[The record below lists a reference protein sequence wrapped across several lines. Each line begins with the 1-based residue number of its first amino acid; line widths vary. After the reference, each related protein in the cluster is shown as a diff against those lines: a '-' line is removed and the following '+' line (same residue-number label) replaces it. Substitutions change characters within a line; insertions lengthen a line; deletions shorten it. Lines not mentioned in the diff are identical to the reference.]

1 MDEKAALDTLVWV
14 ALVSAAAPLL
24 DVLLRGRLPQ
34 VVLLLIG
41 GIVIGPQVLGLGDPQ
56 SIEVLA
62 ELGLGFL
69 FLVAGYE
76 VEPSI
81 LRDAVTKRAL
91 VAWFGSLALALVLV
105 GGLAAVGFVH
115 SYVAVSLAM
124 TTTAL
129 GVLLPLLREHDLSGG
144 TFGRS
149 VLATGA
155 VGEMLPVLAI
165 AVFLGS
171 RGELVALASLTA
183 VGVLA
188 LVLTYVP
195 RLVHGTWIH
204 RAYHANLDDTAQ
216 ASVRATVLLLV
227 LFLAVAFDF
236 GLDVVL
242 GAFLAG
248 FVLRLLGPRE
258 GAAALEHKLDVIG
271 YGFFIPIFFISS
283 GMGLD
288 VDSIANAP
296 QRLVVFFVLL
306 LVVRGIP
313 TIVAFRGVLPGP
325 DRLELGLLA
334 PTALPLLVAITQIGL
349 DNGTMLPANAAAL
362 VGAGAVTL
370 LVLPATTL
378 ALRSRRERRV
388 PVAAARDRG

>member
-1 MDEKAALDTLVWV
+1 MNEETALQTLLWV
-14 ALVSAAAPLL
+14 AVIAAAAPLL
-24 DVLLRGRLPQ
+24 DELVRGRLPQ
-34 VVLLLIG
+34 VVLLLVG
-41 GIVIGPQVLGLGDPQ
+41 GIVIGPQVLGLGDPD

-76 VEPSI
+76 VEPSV

-91 VAWFGSLALALVLV
+91 MAWFASLLLALALV
-105 GGLAAVGFVH
+105 GALAAVGFVH
-115 SYVAVSLAM
+115 AYIAVSLAM

-129 GVLLPLLREHDLSGG
+129 GVLLPLLREHDLTGG
-144 TFGRS
+144 RFGRS
-149 VLATGA
+149 VLSTGA
-155 VGEMLPVLAI
+155 VGELLPVLAI

-171 RGELVALASLTA
+171 RGELVALISLAA

-195 RLVHGTWIH
+195 RVVEGTWIH
-204 RAYHANLDDTAQ
+204 RSFHSHLDDTAQ

-227 LFLAVAFDF
+227 LFLVVAFDF

-248 FVLRLLGPRE
+248 FVLRLLGPQE

-271 YGFFIPIFFISS
+271 YGFFIPIFFVSS

-288 VDSIANAP
+288 IDSIAEAP
-296 QRLVVFFVLL
+296 QRLVIFFVLIVL
-306 LVVRGIP
+306 IRGLP
-313 TIVAFRGVLPGP
+313 TFFAFRGVLPGP
-325 DRLELGLLA
+325 ERLQLAVLA
-334 PTALPLLVAITQIGL
+334 PTALPLLVALTEIGL

-362 VGAGAVTL
+362 VGAGALTT
-370 LVLPATTL
+370 LVLPASAL
-378 ALRSRRERRV
+378 ALRKRQGSHV
-388 PVAAARDRG
+388 PGHHT